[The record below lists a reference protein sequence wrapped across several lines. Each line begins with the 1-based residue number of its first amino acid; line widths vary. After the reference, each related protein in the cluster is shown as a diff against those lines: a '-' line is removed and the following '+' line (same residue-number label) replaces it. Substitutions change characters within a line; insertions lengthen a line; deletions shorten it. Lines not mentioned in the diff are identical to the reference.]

1 MFGPKNSIKKD
12 LDAFINENYLCSG
25 NYPVDMTIQYASLIE
40 ARITNDLF
48 FISNPSMCSR
58 LGLDVNDLYKELEEL
73 TAIRQKITFNNQN
86 KNQGFGR

>member
-12 LDAFINENYLCSG
+12 LDDFINENYLSSG
-25 NYPVDMTIQYASLIE
+25 AYTSDVTMQYATLIE

-48 FISNPSMCSR
+48 FIGDPVLCSK

-73 TAIRQKITFNNQN
+73 TAIRRKLTFNNPN
-86 KNQGFGR
+86 KNQGLSR